1 MLLSSQ
7 WFLCFGLARSSSSS
21 SSDKIMVD
29 AADEMVDA
37 LDEMVDAPDEMVD
50 AADEMVDA
58 PDEMV
63 DAPNEMVD
71 AEDRPVHS
79 LFSLL
84 SGLPILL
91 ETDAVVLASDAVVL
105 ASEVGAKG
113 ARRFVDLYD
122 IYDVGLL
129 DPAIAPS
136 SSNNRGPIETA
147 AVAAALGLLIGA
159 VIALVVNAP
168 RVRRNREMRRR
179 ISQYGDAGATVTPI
193 SQDGER
199 YLRVTAG

>member
-1 MLLSSQ
+1 MTTFSEVLGSSTTTSDAVAS
-7 WFLCFGLARSSSSS
+7 LGL
-21 SSDKIMVD
+21 D
-29 AADEMVDA
+29 AGM
-37 LDEMVDAPDEMVD
+37 LDEYHIRTVVVPEANVVDLTVSG
-50 AADEMVDA
+50 
-58 PDEMV
+58 
-63 DAPNEMVD
+63 PN
-71 AEDRPVHS
+71 AR
-79 LFSLL
+79 L
-84 SGLPILL
+84 
-91 ETDAVVLASDAVVL
+91 AVVL